1 MQRERIIGLD
11 IFRGLALL
19 LMMAYHFTYDLNHFG
34 FIDVDMNH
42 TNGFLLFRYTIM
54 TMFLL
59 SVGVSLT
66 LVHQNGIKWSSVRK
80 RLMQLGLASLAVSVA
95 TYVVFPNSWVYFGI
109 LHFILFASLVTLPLL
124 GSPKTT
130 LLLALL
136 ILIASATKN
145 IDMHSLFQLLQAPL
159 HLPHYTEDLVPFV
172 PWVAVV
178 LLGIS
183 LVQQNYHQQLF
194 NSKPFRQNSPFHT
207 ILKTMGKHSLL
218 IYLLHQAVFF
228 GLFELY
234 FMLFSK

>member
-1 MQRERIIGLD
+1 MRKERLIGLD

-19 LMMAYHFTYDLNHFG
+19 LMMTYHFTYDLNHFG
-34 FIDVDMNH
+34 FINVDMNH
-42 TNGFLLFRYTIM
+42 TQGFLLFRYTIM

-59 SVGVSLT
+59 SVGVSLA

-80 RLMQLGLASLAVSVA
+80 RLIQLGIASLVVTIA

-109 LHFILFASLVTLPLL
+109 LHFILLASLVTLPLL
-124 GSPKTT
+124 RFPKTT

-136 ILIASATKN
+136 ILIASATKS
-145 IDMHSLFQLLQAPL
+145 IDMNSFFQLLQSPL
-159 HLPHYTEDLVPFV
+159 HLPRYTEDLVPFV

-178 LLGIS
+178 LLGMS

-194 NSKPFRQNSPFHT
+194 NSKAFTQNSPFHK
-207 ILKTMGKHSLL
+207 ILKKMGQHSLL

-228 GLFELY
+228 GAFELY

>member
-109 LHFILFASLVTLPLL
+109 LHFILFASIIVLPLL
-124 GSPKTT
+124 NFPKTT
-130 LLLALL
+130 LILALL
-136 ILIASATKN
+136 ILLASATKL
-145 IDMHSLFQLLQAPL
+145 IDMHSLFSLLQAPL
-159 HLPHYTEDLVPFV
+159 HLPQYSEDLVPFV
-172 PWVAVV
+172 PWIAAV
-178 LLGIS
+178 LLGMS
-183 LVQQNYHQQLF
+183 LVQYNYHTKIFSSKIF
-194 NSKPFRQNSPFHT
+194 NSNFSINKILKKMGQNSL
-207 ILKTMGKHSLL
+207 I
-218 IYLLHQAVFF
+218 IYLIHQPIFF
-228 GLFELY
+228 AGFELY
-234 FMLFSK
+234 FIIFSK